1 MKRLPNTFAAIILF
15 CTISAFA
22 SAQTLTTL
30 ANFNGTNGS
39 GSYSALAQ
47 GFDGNFYGTTERG
60 GTSNGGTVFNVTP
73 SGTLTT
79 IYEFCSEA
87 NCSDGEYPR
96 GGLAV
101 GSDGNF
107 YGTTQAGGAKRVGS
121 AFKVTPL
128 GNLTT
133 LHSFCLREYC
143 GEGDSPIAGLLLGRD
158 GNFYGTTAYD
168 GTGAYCEY
176 GTCGTLF
183 KITASGTLTG
193 VYKFCSQLH
202 CSDGGSPEATLLQD
216 GDGSLYGTTAQGG
229 ANGLGTVFKIAHDGT
244 LATLHSFDGLDGV
257 FPSAGVV
264 PGPGGSLYGTM
275 GTGGTSDFCL
285 EGCGTAYRITRQGVF
300 ATENFAGTNGV
311 SPSGLIRAT
320 DGNFYGTTY
329 YGGSGTQCDAE
340 YNCGTIFRLNPQG
353 QITTIYSFCVE
364 AGCTDGFSPDAALV
378 EGTDGNLYG
387 TTSAGG
393 TNNLGTVFVL
403 NLGLAPFVET
413 IPTSGNVHASV
424 AILGTNLTGASSVS
438 FNGTPASFTV
448 VSSSEITTMVP
459 TGATTGTVQVT
470 TPGGALLSIVVFG
483 VR

>member
-39 GSYSALAQ
+39 GSYSSLAQ

-101 GSDGNF
+101 GSDRNF

-158 GNFYGTTAYD
+158 G
-168 GTGAYCEY
+168 
-176 GTCGTLF
+176 
-183 KITASGTLTG
+183 
-193 VYKFCSQLH
+193 
-202 CSDGGSPEATLLQD
+202 
-216 GDGSLYGTTAQGG
+216 
-229 ANGLGTVFKIAHDGT
+229 
-244 LATLHSFDGLDGV
+244 
-257 FPSAGVV
+257 
-264 PGPGGSLYGTM
+264 
-275 GTGGTSDFCL
+275 
-285 EGCGTAYRITRQGVF
+285 
-300 ATENFAGTNGV
+300 
-311 SPSGLIRAT
+311 
-320 DGNFYGTTY
+320 
-329 YGGSGTQCDAE
+329 
-340 YNCGTIFRLNPQG
+340 
-353 QITTIYSFCVE
+353 
-364 AGCTDGFSPDAALV
+364 
-378 EGTDGNLYG
+378 
-387 TTSAGG
+387 
-393 TNNLGTVFVL
+393 
-403 NLGLAPFVET
+403 
-413 IPTSGNVHASV
+413 
-424 AILGTNLTGASSVS
+424 
-438 FNGTPASFTV
+438 
-448 VSSSEITTMVP
+448 
-459 TGATTGTVQVT
+459 
-470 TPGGALLSIVVFG
+470 
-483 VR
+483 